1 MTSVSEFQPPNCD
14 ASATSTKLSTRRK
27 RQTVELDETRGVLYD
42 TDREDLKVKVYS
54 GLYVN
59 EASDLDDDSLDD
71 AEELVKIKSYFND
84 PLFAYV
90 LLYTR
95 SHGCLRWVMFTC
107 LKECLIQILQHM
119 FLNKQVYLGIVYRCP
134 SLYN

>member
-1 MTSVSEFQPPNCD
+1 MISNFQPPNCD

-71 AEELVKIKSYFND
+71 AEELVKLQKYILSLCFI
-84 PLFAYV
+84 
-90 LLYTR
+90 LYNR
-95 SHGCLRWVMFTC
+95 SHAHSCLRLVM
-107 LKECLIQILQHM
+107 
-119 FLNKQVYLGIVYRCP
+119 
-134 SLYN
+134 